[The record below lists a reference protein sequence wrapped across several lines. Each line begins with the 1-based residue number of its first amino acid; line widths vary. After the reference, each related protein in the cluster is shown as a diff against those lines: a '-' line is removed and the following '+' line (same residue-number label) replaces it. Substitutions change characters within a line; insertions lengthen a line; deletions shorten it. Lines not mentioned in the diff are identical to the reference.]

1 MDDELVNAI
10 EAILFAGGEPMTLA
24 DLKKI
29 CLRAWADEEDKA
41 QVEARIGRLKD
52 ALDALK
58 ARWDEGGASR
68 GFNLVEVAEGFAFRS
83 NPVHSGYLRAMR
95 DERPVRLSKAALETL
110 AIVAYRQPATKPEI
124 DHIRGVDCG
133 GTLRL
138 LIDRSLVRIVGKKEE
153 PGRPLLY
160 GTSKDFLSFFN
171 ISNLNQLPSLREYHE
186 LNQESAEELA
196 EFDGTS
202 LEELSRQAK
211 QLRLEEEP
219 AVQALED
226 AAQELDSQENVA
238 ADAFSSQGIELMPEA
253 GEEGKGEA

>member
-1 MDDELVNAI
+1 MDENELVDAI

-24 DLKKI
+24 ELKKV
-29 CLRAWADEEDKA
+29 CLRAWADEPDKEERA
-41 QVEARIGRLKD
+41 ERMKD
-52 ALDALK
+52 ALEALK
-58 ARWDEGGASR
+58 QRWEANSDTR

-83 NPVHSGYLRAMR
+83 NPAHSRYLRAMR

-171 ISNLNQLPSLREYHE
+171 ISNLNELPSLREYHE
-186 LNQESAEELA
+186 LNQESQEELA

-226 AAQELDSQENVA
+226 AVQELDTQENVA
-238 ADAFSSQGIELMPEA
+238 ADAFSSQGIELVPES
-253 GEEGKGEA
+253 ETEGKGES